1 MYKWLDRYDP
11 SDPSWY
17 RDKSRRPLT
26 SPQRTVQAVEE
37 QVKLTRLSLDRQA
50 LFCGAQAILWELED
64 QHLQP
69 LPSARTINRILRRH
83 DLTQRRTGR
92 YKAKGTP
99 YPHLPAVAPN
109 DRHQADFV
117 GPRHLKGEAEPV
129 RFYSMNVVDLATRRC
144 ATQPLFSRSGNAV
157 YAAFW
162 AIWQR
167 LGMPRHLQV
176 DNEMAFYGSPTHP
189 QGMGPLIRLCLHY
202 GITLWFIPPA
212 EPWRNGVVEGFN
224 YHYQQKFLDRV
235 PMQTEAALR
244 TGALTFEHQ
253 HNSRYR
259 YSHLKGKTP
268 LTTLAQSGH
277 KPLRLPPHEPVPE
290 TPLAKPKSGYYHL
303 IRLIRSDCQ
312 LNIFSE
318 RFPVSPTLQYEYV
331 VATIDV
337 TEQTLKLFH
346 EQRQVDEFEYQLR

>member
-1 MYKWLDRYDP
+1 MQENVPPAFVFPWVAPGPGCTSGLDRYDP

-167 LGMPRHLQV
+167 LGCPT
-176 DNEMAFYGSPTHP
+176 SP
-189 QGMGPLIRLCLHY
+189 GR
-202 GITLWFIPPA
+202 
-212 EPWRNGVVEGFN
+212 
-224 YHYQQKFLDRV
+224 
-235 PMQTEAALR
+235 
-244 TGALTFEHQ
+244 
-253 HNSRYR
+253 
-259 YSHLKGKTP
+259 
-268 LTTLAQSGH
+268 
-277 KPLRLPPHEPVPE
+277 
-290 TPLAKPKSGYYHL
+290 
-303 IRLIRSDCQ
+303 
-312 LNIFSE
+312 
-318 RFPVSPTLQYEYV
+318 
-331 VATIDV
+331 
-337 TEQTLKLFH
+337 
-346 EQRQVDEFEYQLR
+346 